1 MFSEESENSLRDQIG
16 RLIDERL
23 ASLKQDFAAMITART
38 RQAYES
44 GLSDAPPV
52 EPHKT
57 SDAALLKAA
66 LDDIDDRRTQSEILD
81 ALVNRAA
88 SFAPRVVFFV
98 VRNEQAIGWRARG
111 LEGTVGDAAVREIN
125 LPLTSG
131 TLLSDAVSTR
141 QTLSSDTE
149 NRPVDE
155 QIYSRLG
162 DETPRRTVAV
172 PLVARNRAVAVL
184 YADSGTLDA
193 DAVNLEAIEVI
204 VRASGMAVELLA
216 TQRPAPTE
224 PRNVPAPAAFS
235 YQPPPSSSASMS
247 QPMMNR
253 AANQLASP
261 AHATSQT
268 SESASDAPPHQHSM
282 QTTPLNEPPRFPAR
296 EATPDADRAAS
307 SSSPMSQA
315 DATDDPATPAAINVE
330 AASPFAETA
339 VQAEPTAPDEPVSYA
354 APLGSARRFGSA
366 ANADLP
372 VAVEDEEEQKLHNDA
387 RRFARLLVSE
397 IKLYNEQKVSEGR
410 DANNLY
416 DRLSEEIDR
425 SREMYNKRVAPP
437 VAARYDYF
445 HHELV
450 KTLAEGDQSKLGATY
465 AGDTAPQ

>member
-1 MFSEESENSLRDQIG
+1 MFSEESENSLRDHVG

-23 ASLKQDFAAMITART
+23 ASLKQDLAAMITARVQ
-38 RQAYES
+38 QAYES
-44 GLSDAPPV
+44 GLSDAPPPV
-52 EPHKT
+52 EPHKN

-125 LPLTSG
+125 LPLTTG
-131 TLLSDAVSTR
+131 TLLSDAVGTR
-141 QTLSSDTE
+141 QTLSSDTDTH
-149 NRPVDE
+149 PADE
-155 QIYSRLG
+155 QIYSKLG
-162 DETPRRTVAV
+162 DETPRRTVGI

-193 DAVNLEAIEVI
+193 DAINLEALEVI

-224 PRNVPAPAAFS
+224 PRDVPAPAAFS
-235 YQPPPSSSASMS
+235 YQPPPSSSGLGS
-247 QPMMNR
+247 QPVMNQSTHQK
-253 AANQLASP
+253 ANQPSSP
-261 AHATSQT
+261 AHTTSQI
-268 SESASDAPPHQHSM
+268 SEPAFDASPPSHQHSM
-282 QTTPLNEPPRFPAR
+282 QTAPLGDPPRF
-296 EATPDADRAAS
+296 ADRE
-307 SSSPMSQA
+307 
-315 DATDDPATPAAINVE
+315 ATPAAIDVE
-330 AASPFAETA
+330 AASPFDETA
-339 VQAEPTAPDEPVSYA
+339 VQDEPTSPPEPVASEPVSYA

-372 VAVEDEEEQKLHNDA
+372 IAVESEEEQKLHHDA

-397 IKLYNEQKVSEGR
+397 IKLYNEQKVREGR
-410 DANNLY
+410 DENNLY

-450 KTLAEGDQSKLGATY
+450 KTLAEGDQNKLGAAY
-465 AGDTAPQ
+465 AGDTVPQ